1 MIHFSLFLKEHQ
13 IKGEGRTRS
22 VLFQNQSEVPSKGSP
37 MMSVLFSARKQQ
49 NVFPLSM
56 RALIRLISF
65 TMEKLSKVT
74 RLKSYMEN

>member
-13 IKGEGRTRS
+13 IKGERRTRS

-37 MMSVLFSARKQQ
+37 MMSVLFSARKQH
-49 NVFPLSM
+49 NMFPLST
-56 RALIRLISF
+56 RALIRL
-65 TMEKLSKVT
+65 KVSKVT

>member
-13 IKGEGRTRS
+13 ITGERRTRS

-49 NVFPLSM
+49 NMFPLSM
-56 RALIRLISF
+56 RALIRF
-65 TMEKLSKVT
+65 TMEKVSKVT
-74 RLKSYMEN
+74 RLKSCMEN

>member
-13 IKGEGRTRS
+13 IKGERRTRS

-49 NVFPLSM
+49 NMFPLSM
-56 RALIRLISF
+56 RALICL
-65 TMEKLSKVT
+65 KVSKVT